1 MHSVVNLMTFQTFFI
16 WQKPNKWTWLIL
28 SSLGRKANSSHTFR
42 QHHASA
48 GNESH
53 WLVWATESRRW
64 TAAAH
69 THKYSVCV
77 CVCVCVCVPQH
88 AHTQHRVPTLSWRP
102 DSRTFKDFFKHH
114 LFYIKH
120 LSNSHASIC
129 SVMKDLTVLNISLT
143 LNIYIKNFR
152 VIMFWMCRF
161 HKFRP
166 FWAVVFKGL

>member
-1 MHSVVNLMTFQTFFI
+1 MVWPKSYLTNKSNLRHWYDIFMHLADAFIQSNLHCIQATHFI
-16 WQKPNKWTWLIL
+16 RSCIP
-28 SSLGRKANSSHTFR
+28 
-42 QHHASA
+42 
-48 GNESH
+48 
-53 WLVWATESRRW
+53 
-64 TAAAH
+64 
-69 THKYSVCV
+69 C
-77 CVCVCVCVPQH
+77 
-88 AHTQHRVPTLSWRP
+88 RVPTLSWRP

-129 SVMKDLTVLNISLT
+129 NVMKDLTVLNISLT

>member
-1 MHSVVNLMTFQTFFI
+1 MRDRMLHSGSVRVVITACLLLSALDIMRFLPPLSRVKTNMTFRKEQRTLCFI
-16 WQKPNKWTWLIL
+16 
-28 SSLGRKANSSHTFR
+28 
-42 QHHASA
+42 
-48 GNESH
+48 
-53 WLVWATESRRW
+53 ATKTD
-64 TAAAH
+64 TAVAIA
-69 THKYSVCV
+69 TGPSF
-77 CVCVCVCVPQH
+77 P
-88 AHTQHRVPTLSWRP
+88 ATQMQRLDRVPTLSWTP

-143 LNIYIKNFR
+143 LNLYIKNFR

-166 FWAVVFKGL
+166 FWAVVFK